1 MHHDLAD
8 GILAKARVRGSSYMW
23 RPEAWENSDSKT
35 HMIIA
40 CSYQNE
46 LIPTVPDS
54 SSWNSIHW
62 FVRINLY
69 DLYRLYLSTDQHYL
83 PSGLNDSH
91 TTLATVR
98 FSSIQSGHLLFSW
111 PFPLR
116 CPEFATEHGPC
127 FSLLKDKVIISW
139 WGWKNQVATVLQK
152 NALHLCFLNLK
163 GTSTVSRNVSWKSTR
178 YAYVWWSQDRNLPGG
193 NECPRM
199 LVFLL
204 QYDLCEDRDR
214 MDADQRMGGFW
225 WVSPGLEYEQAPES
239 TQWRQQKPWPSMGLN
254 GCPGQ
259 GCWCG
264 KPKGDRG

>member
-23 RPEAWENSDSKT
+23 RPEAWENPDSKT

-98 FSSIQSGHLLFSW
+98 FSSIRSVHLLFSW

-152 NALHLCFLNLK
+152 MLPTYASWIWKVLLLSAEMFRGSLQDMFMSGEAKTETYLVEMNVLECLRFFFSMISVRTGTVWMRTRGWAGFDEWALVWSMNRLQK
-163 GTSTVSRNVSWKSTR
+163 VPSVGSRS
-178 YAYVWWSQDRNLPGG
+178 L
-193 NECPRM
+193 
-199 LVFLL
+199 
-204 QYDLCEDRDR
+204 
-214 MDADQRMGGFW
+214 
-225 WVSPGLEYEQAPES
+225 
-239 TQWRQQKPWPSMGLN
+239 
-254 GCPGQ
+254 GQ
-259 GCWCG
+259 EWG
-264 KPKGDRG
+264 